1 MATPSTQLEI
11 CNMTLGRIGAKR
23 ITQAQ
28 LDASPITDT
37 RAQHCDLHYDQT
49 RRALIRSH
57 WWRFAKA
64 RSSLTATTTPSF
76 EWDYAFTL
84 PTDFLAMRN
93 VFEDNNTPK
102 NNTIYSYS
110 LEGNLLLTNES
121 TCKIRY
127 TKEVTT
133 VTSFD
138 PLFIEVLVLQH
149 ALKIVMPITQDNK
162 TYQQIKDD
170 LYGTPR
176 QKGLMSKVRAM
187 DRQEQETL
195 GVYDAQTWL
204 TYFETDR
211 NPLKLGSN

>member
-1 MATPSTQLEI
+1 MALARMGSKASPVLTE
-11 CNMTLGRIGAKR
+11 
-23 ITQAQ
+23 AQ
-28 LDASPITDT
+28 LTANTDK
-37 RAQHCDLHYDQT
+37 RAIHSNLHYEQT
-49 RRALIRSH
+49 RDALLRSH

-84 PTDFLAMRN
+84 PTDFLAMRT

-127 TKEVTT
+127 TKQVTG

-138 PLFIEVLVLQH
+138 PLFIEVLVQQL
-149 ALKIVMPITQDNK
+149 ALKLVMPISQDVK
-162 TYQQIKDD
+162 AYESIKDD
-170 LYGTPR
+170 LYGSPR
-176 QKGLMSKVRAM
+176 KPGLMSRVRAM
-187 DRQEQETL
+187 DRQEQNTVGEHESK
-195 GVYDAQTWL
+195 TWL
-204 TYFETDR
+204 SFFDVDR